1 MIGLSEFSSSGF
13 LRTPRPEPADST
25 APSFAAETLKECRP
39 VARPLYGCA
48 GR

>member
-1 MIGLSEFSSSGF
+1 MIGLSEVSSSSF
-13 LRTPRPEPADST
+13 LRRPWPEPADST
-25 APSFAAETLKECRP
+25 APTFAAEILKECRP